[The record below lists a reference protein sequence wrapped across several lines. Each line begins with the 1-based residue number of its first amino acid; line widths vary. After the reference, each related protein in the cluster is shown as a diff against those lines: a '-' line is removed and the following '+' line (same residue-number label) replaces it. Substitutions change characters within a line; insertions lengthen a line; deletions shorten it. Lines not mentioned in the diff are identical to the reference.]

1 MTLTRKVRR
10 ACALILLLLVTGA
23 LGVFVVTMLP
33 RSVGNGPAFLANTN
47 GGGQSDRV
55 TRNDREQSA
64 EIANDKAP
72 SSNGNKEKE
81 LEPGDPPGIPHP
93 AHSAS
98 SKPRSGSVETTPHVA
113 SRGTGSAG
121 TGSGSAGSGG
131 PGGASGGGGVPQ
143 TGNSGGGSR
152 FSGERGFGGGGF
164 SVPPGPAGT
173 PGTVGPASGTPAATP
188 PSALTPIASSAGPS
202 PSSTPAQINPM
213 PLPQA
218 GPAPIVT
225 PPTGQ
230 FTPQAG
236 PASAAPPPTDTSPPP
251 PLTQLASVP
260 SGPASVPGPI
270 VTTMIGDGILRPGH
284 SPGTATISD
293 LSGHPIGLEIEIAG
307 TAADQFDV
315 VIITGPTAI
324 FPEGYT
330 ISFILLGDYVPT
342 SGADFEFLL
351 ANGVEGE
358 ENILFSLIKPAS
370 TILTSGFGY
379 QVYVDDESD
388 MHVRF
393 YDANSPLEG
402 YVQDRYTGEVSIVP
416 EPSSIALAL
425 LGLSAIGWRFR
436 RRVVPTPQPAAPF
449 QAHCVTHLARSGHAQ

>member
-1 MTLTRKVRR
+1 MSFTRKDRR
-10 ACALILLLLVTGA
+10 ARALMLLLLITGA
-23 LGVFVVTMLP
+23 LGVFVVNMLA
-33 RSVGNGPAFLANTN
+33 RSGGNGPVFLADTN
-47 GGGQSDRV
+47 AGRQSDRI
-55 TRNDREQSA
+55 TRNDSARSA

-81 LEPGDPPGIPHP
+81 LEPGDPPGIPYP
-93 AHSAS
+93 DHSAS
-98 SKPRSGSVETTPHVA
+98 SKPRSDETAPDVA
-113 SRGTGSAG
+113 SRGNGSAG
-121 TGSGSAGSGG
+121 TGSGGAGSGG
-131 PGGASGGGGVPQ
+131 TGGASGSGGVPPS
-143 TGNSGGGSR
+143 GNSGGGSR
-152 FSGERGFGGGGF
+152 VSGGGGFGGGGF

-173 PGTVGPASGTPAATP
+173 PGTAGPASGTPAATP
-188 PSALTPIASSAGPS
+188 PSALAPIASSAGPS
-202 PSSTPAQINPM
+202 PSSTPEQINPM

-230 FTPQAG
+230 FTPQPG
-236 PASAAPPPTDTSPPP
+236 PASPATPPTDTSP
-251 PLTQLASVP
+251 
-260 SGPASVPGPI
+260 PGPI

-284 SPGTATISD
+284 SPGTATLSD
-293 LSGHPIGLEIEIAG
+293 LSGYPIGIEIEIAG
-307 TAADQFDV
+307 PAADQFDV

-351 ANGVEGE
+351 ANGLEGE
-358 ENILFSLIKPAS
+358 ENILFSLLKPAG
-370 TILTSGFGY
+370 TILPIGFGY

-402 YVQDRYTGEVSIVP
+402 YAQDPYTGEASNVP

-425 LGLSAIGWRFR
+425 LGLLALGWRFR
-436 RRVVPTPQPAAPF
+436 RRVV
-449 QAHCVTHLARSGHAQ
+449 LIR